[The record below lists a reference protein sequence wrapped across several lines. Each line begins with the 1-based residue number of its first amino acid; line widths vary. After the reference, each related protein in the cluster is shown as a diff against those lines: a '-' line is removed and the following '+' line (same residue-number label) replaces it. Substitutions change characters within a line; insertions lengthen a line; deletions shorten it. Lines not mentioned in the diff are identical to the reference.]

1 MSSKD
6 DIFVTYG
13 DVSIYKS
20 DLNWLNP
27 GQWLN
32 DAIISAMFEFYSR
45 EQFKEEVSNGFLY
58 FLSPAVVALLT
69 FLEGNLCV
77 SEKMCQQMK
86 RKKKM
91 MKERNYC

>member
-6 DIFVTYG
+6 EIFVTYG
-13 DVSIYKS
+13 DVSVYKS

-45 EQFKEEVSNGFLY
+45 EEFKEEVSKGLIY

-69 FLEGNLCV
+69 FLDGNL
-77 SEKMCQQMK
+77 
-86 RKKKM
+86 RKKK
-91 MKERNYC
+91 KISSEILKNF